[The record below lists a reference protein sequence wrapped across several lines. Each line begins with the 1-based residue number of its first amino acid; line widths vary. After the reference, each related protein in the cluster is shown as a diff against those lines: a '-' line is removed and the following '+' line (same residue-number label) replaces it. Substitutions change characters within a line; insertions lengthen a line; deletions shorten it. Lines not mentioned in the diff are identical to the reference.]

1 MSDRVLVVMDDAF
14 ELSTMAAALKMHGT
28 NIIGEARKLS
38 SALLLMR
45 SMQPNVLLIDMHL
58 SKEHSI
64 EIANAIRKE
73 SPSIGVVMLVA
84 CADLRL
90 LGELTCD
97 IPLGAKVVIKKSMSS
112 VSALCDVISES
123 RIFSSESLVTWV
135 NGNVSLPEK
144 ALENLMSHL
153 TNVQIETLRLVAD
166 GLTNAEISRL
176 RFVSEKSVEQVV
188 SRIAMVLN
196 VQPDRSKN
204 MRVQLVGEYFKW
216 IGAPRH

>member
-1 MSDRVLVVMDDAF
+1 MDDAF

>member
-1 MSDRVLVVMDDAF
+1 MSDRVLLVMDDAF

-28 NIIGEARKLS
+28 NVIGEARKLS

-73 SPSIGVVMLVA
+73 SPTIGVVMLVA

-144 ALENLMSHL
+144 ALENLMSNL

>member
-14 ELSTMAAALKMHGT
+14 ELSMMAAALKMHGT
-28 NIIGEARKLS
+28 NVIGEARKLS

-73 SPSIGVVMLVA
+73 SPTIGVVMLVA

>member
-28 NIIGEARKLS
+28 NVIGEARKLS

-73 SPSIGVVMLVA
+73 SPTIGVVMLVA

-123 RIFSSESLVTWV
+123 RIFSSESRVTWV

-204 MRVQLVGEYFKW
+204 MRVQLVGEYFK
-216 IGAPRH
+216 

>member
-1 MSDRVLVVMDDAF
+1 MSDRVLLVMDDAF
-14 ELSTMAAALKMHGT
+14 ELSTLGAALKLHGT
-28 NIIGEARKLS
+28 NVIGEAQKQS
-38 SALLLMR
+38 SAILLMR
-45 SMQPNVLLIDMHL
+45 SMQPNVLLIDMHF
-58 SKEHSI
+58 SNEHSI
-64 EIANAIRKE
+64 DIANAIRKE
-73 SPSIGVVMLVA
+73 SPAIGVVMLVA

-90 LGELTCD
+90 LGEID
-97 IPLGAKVVIKKSMSS
+97 SEIPFGTKIVIKKSMNS
-112 VSALCDVISES
+112 VAALCEVISES
-123 RIFSSESLVTWV
+123 RNFAAESPVTWI

-144 ALENLMSHL
+144 ALENLRSHL
-153 TNVQIETLRLVAD
+153 TDLQIETLRLVAD

-204 MRVQLVGEYFKW
+204 LRVQLVGEYFKW

>member
-28 NIIGEARKLS
+28 NVIGEARKLS

-123 RIFSSESLVTWV
+123 RIFSSESRVTWV

>member
-14 ELSTMAAALKMHGT
+14 ELSTMASALKMHGT
-28 NIIGEARKLS
+28 NVIGEARKLS

-64 EIANAIRKE
+64 EIAKAIRKE
-73 SPSIGVVMLVA
+73 SPTIGVVMLVA

-135 NGNVSLPEK
+135 NGNISLPEK

>member
-14 ELSTMAAALKMHGT
+14 ELSTMASALKMHGT
-28 NIIGEARKLS
+28 NVIGEARKLS

-64 EIANAIRKE
+64 EIAKAIRKE
-73 SPSIGVVMLVA
+73 SPTIGVVMLVA

>member
-14 ELSTMAAALKMHGT
+14 ELSTMAAALKLHGT
-28 NIIGEARKLS
+28 NVIGEARKLS

-64 EIANAIRKE
+64 EIAKAIRKE
-73 SPSIGVVMLVA
+73 SPTIGVVMLVA